1 MCFRAEINLVYHAT
15 EVDEILE
22 VAKNFNLASLVSKK
36 NILIG
41 VMDEDDEM
49 DDKKDDDNDDI
60 QSWKMVFLLN
70 SYVVRSVH

>member
-15 EVDEILE
+15 KVDEILE

-60 QSWKMVFLLN
+60 QS
-70 SYVVRSVH
+70 